1 VTVQTVRWA
10 PWLYGDDE
18 PPLDDPAEVFHEASK
33 VHPSTAG
40 RDPRGVVLLET
51 NEQMRRS
58 IGRSVRRWSQVPA
71 VPLPEPAFP
80 SLALGDA
87 LRARASG
94 REFADTPLAL
104 QELASLVWAGYGV
117 SRTGAELALRTVPS
131 GGALY
136 PLELYVLALRVDG
149 LEPGVYHYDPLS
161 HVLESLSGE
170 VAAATIE
177 ALTAYPEL
185 VAPAGAAIFVTA
197 LFWRTRFKYGL
208 RGYRFALLEAG
219 HAGQNVLLAAAALD
233 AAAVPVGGVF
243 DRRVEELLEVDGVD
257 ESLVYAISVGRR
269 P

>member
-1 VTVQTVRWA
+1 VTAQTVRWA
-10 PWLYGDDE
+10 PWLYGTDE
-18 PPLDDPAEVFHEASK
+18 PPLDDPAELFHEASK

-40 RDPRGVVLLET
+40 RDARGLVLLET

-58 IGRSVRRWSQVPA
+58 VGRSVRRWSQVEA
-71 VPLPEPAFP
+71 LLLPEPAFP
-80 SLALGDA
+80 RATLADA

-94 REFADTPLAL
+94 RAFADEPLAL
-104 QELASLVWAGYGV
+104 QELATLVWAGYGV
-117 SRTGAELALRTVPS
+117 SRPGAELALRTVPS

-136 PLELYVLALRVDG
+136 PLELYLLVLRVDG
-149 LEPGVYHYDPLS
+149 LVPGVYHYDPLRGA
-161 HVLESLSGE
+161 LEPLSAD
-170 VAAATIE
+170 VAPAKVE

-185 VAPAGAAIFVTA
+185 VVPAAAVIFLTA

-219 HAGQNVLLAAAALD
+219 HIGQNVLLAAAAVG
-233 AAAVPVGGVF
+233 AAAVPIGGVF

-257 ESLVYAISVGRR
+257 ESLVYTVSVGRR

>member
-18 PPLDDPAEVFHEASK
+18 PPLDDPAELFHEASK

-40 RDPRGVVLLET
+40 RDARGVMLLET
-51 NEQMRRS
+51 KEQMRRS
-58 IGRSVRRWSQVPA
+58 VGRSVRRWSQVEA
-71 VPLPEPAFP
+71 VSLPEPAFP
-80 SLALGDA
+80 ELGFSDV
-87 LRARASG
+87 LRSRASG
-94 REFADTPLAL
+94 REFADEAL
-104 QELASLVWAGYGV
+104 RLQDVAALLWAGYGV
-117 SRTGAELALRTVPS
+117 SRPREELPFRTVPS

-149 LEPGVYHYDPLS
+149 LESGVYHYDPLR
-161 HVLESLSGE
+161 HVLESLRSA
-170 VAAATIE
+170 VAAETVE
-177 ALTAYPEL
+177 SLTAYPEL
-185 VAPAGAAIFVTA
+185 VVPAAATMFVTS

-219 HAGQNVLLAAAALD
+219 HVGQNLLLAAAALG

-257 ESLVYAISVGRR
+257 ESLVYAFSVGRR